1 MGSLSPVCSSA
12 WIEQQRP
19 TTDSRRTSRW
29 WLLPLILPY
38 AGLLF
43 PQIYARQSPVF
54 FGFPFF
60 YWYQFLWVIL
70 TSAILGMVY
79 RKLKT

>member
-1 MGSLSPVCSSA
+1 MDRAV
-12 WIEQQRP
+12 EVEP
-19 TTDSRRTSRW
+19 TTNSRRTSKW
-29 WLLPLILPY
+29 WLLPLVLPY

-43 PQIYARQSPVF
+43 PQIYVRQTPVL

>member
-1 MGSLSPVCSSA
+1 MLFSMDRTGEPA
-12 WIEQQRP
+12 AN
-19 TTDSRRTSRW
+19 SRRSSRW

-43 PQIYARQSPVF
+43 PQIYARQTPTVL
-54 FGFPFF
+54 GFPFF

-70 TSAILGMVY
+70 TSAILGVVY

>member
-1 MGSLSPVCSSA
+1 MDRTV
-12 WIEQQRP
+12 EVEP
-19 TTDSRRTSRW
+19 TTNSRRTSRW
-29 WLLPLILPY
+29 WLLPLVLPY

-43 PQIYARQSPVF
+43 PQIYARQTPVL

>member
-1 MGSLSPVCSSA
+1 MEV
-12 WIEQQRP
+12 EP
-19 TTDSRRTSRW
+19 TTNSRLTNKW
-29 WLLPLILPY
+29 WLLPLVLPY

-43 PQIYARQSPVF
+43 PQIYARQTPAL

>member
-1 MGSLSPVCSSA
+1 MDRTGEV
-12 WIEQQRP
+12 EP
-19 TTDSRRTSRW
+19 TTNSRRTSKW
-29 WLLPLILPY
+29 WLLPLVLPY

-43 PQIYARQSPVF
+43 PQIYARQTPAL

>member
-1 MGSLSPVCSSA
+1 MDRTA
-12 WIEQQRP
+12 EP
-19 TTDSRRTSRW
+19 TTNSRRTSRW
-29 WLLPLILPY
+29 WLLPLVLPY

-43 PQIYARQSPVF
+43 PQIYARQTPVL